1 MYTGFSA
8 AMVRP
13 QGTPLQ
19 VPSEIVPPFTSF
31 SAWRKKRGGFSRA
44 STAWLYT
51 APGQFVLSVLHEES
65 AVFDSIAGCGS
76 SGKSLVFE
84 VFRLVPVPVLSF
96 KGSGAV
102 M

>member
-31 SAWRKKRGGFSRA
+31 NAWRKKSGGFSRP

-51 APGQFVLSVLHEES
+51 APGQFVLSALHAES
-65 AVFDSIAGCGS
+65 AVFASIAACGVA
-76 SGKSLVFE
+76 GKSLELE
-84 VFRLVPVPVLSF
+84 VFRLVPVPVLSV

>member
-19 VPSEIVPPFTSF
+19 VPSEMVPPFTSLN
-31 SAWRKKRGGFSRA
+31 AWRKKSGGFSRA

-51 APGQFVLSVLHEES
+51 APGQLVLSALQAES
-65 AVFDSIAGCGS
+65 AVFGSIAGCGVA
-76 SGKSLVFE
+76 GASLVFE